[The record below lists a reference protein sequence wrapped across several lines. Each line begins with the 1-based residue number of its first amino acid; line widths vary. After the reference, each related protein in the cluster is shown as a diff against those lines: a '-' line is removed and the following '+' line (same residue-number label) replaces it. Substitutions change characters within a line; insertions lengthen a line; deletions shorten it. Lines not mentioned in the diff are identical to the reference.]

1 MMLLALALLLAAQP
15 ARAQKAPAA
24 MVVDAVREDAAA
36 RLTLS
41 WPQAVTVERQQQG
54 RELTLRFSRPIGDAK
69 GIEGIPDRLSG
80 WVENTQYGY
89 DSLLL
94 VLAPDV
100 AVNAEAQRT
109 GVRLDFSR
117 AAPVTAERAEAE
129 RNAER
134 RLDYYRALATLEEGE
149 VRAARAR
156 LRGLVE
162 ANPRDRE
169 MVELLAQAEERLGRW
184 REAVRLYD
192 RALVLS
198 PDRVEAAEAKARL
211 LREFGEQVRLDV
223 DLFRVKNA
231 DVQRITRL
239 TGVKELGADT
249 AFRFALENRIVDVDQ
264 APRRDGPPQ
273 AFHGRRSRAELSVVH
288 DWEARDWDAPQQTRA
303 SLFLAERTVGLGIGH
318 SVTHGSGET
327 RAALHVQEPTYTF
340 IEGIIGAG
348 RRDRLMVAHDERLW
362 QGLAASL
369 GGAVNRYGLAG
380 DPNLARSASVEG
392 WVRYTFNDEGPIAS
406 VAYILDAEYVADK
419 TERIDPRGN
428 VQAPLPLV
436 SREVHSLQ
444 VAVDHPVTDWFRYNL
459 QAGWSHDR
467 RNEGGPFAAAQVAI
481 APLPDLEIGL
491 RASHTISTARGT
503 GNTVRAAGGYLL
515 WRY

>member
-1 MMLLALALLLAAQP
+1 MLLAALLMAAQP
-15 ARAQKAPAA
+15 AHAQKAPPA
-24 MVVDAVREDAAA
+24 MAVDAVREDVAA

-41 WPQAVTVERQQQG
+41 WAQAVTVERQQQG

-109 GVRLDFSR
+109 GVRLDFTR
-117 AAPVTAERAEAE
+117 AAPVTRERAEAE
-129 RNAER
+129 VNAER

-149 VRAARAR
+149 VRAARER
-156 LRGLVE
+156 LRGLVA

-211 LREFGEQVRLDV
+211 LREYGEQVRLDF

-231 DVQRITRL
+231 DVQRVTRL

-264 APRRDGPPQ
+264 VPRRDGPPQ

-288 DWEARDWDAPQQTRA
+288 DWDEPQQTRA
-303 SLFLAERTVGLGIGH
+303 SLFLAERTVGLGVGH

-340 IEGIIGAG
+340 IEGIVGAG
-348 RRDRLMVAHDERLW
+348 RRDRVMVAHDERLW

-406 VAYILDAEYVADK
+406 VAYVLDAEYVADK

-444 VAVDHPVTDWFRYNL
+444 LAVDHPVTDWFRYNL

-467 RNEGGPFAAAQVAI
+467 RNEGGPFAAAQVAF
-481 APLPDLEIGL
+481 APLPELEFGL